1 MHDSQTYKMETKIY
15 LIHLTVDERVQK
27 AGKCGLIFYSTQLF
41 FPHIENWM
49 VS

>member
-1 MHDSQTYKMETKIY
+1 MPDSKTDKTETKIY
-15 LIHLTVDERVQK
+15 LKHLKVDERTRQV
-27 AGKCGLIFYSTQLF
+27 GKFALIFYTTQLF